1 MYHISYLSGT
11 AGPGEEDVST
21 SSLAEFIG
29 SGSCA
34 ADELADFDWVGGGE
48 AGEDRHEDGVGVH
61 DA

>member
-1 MYHISYLSGT
+1 MYHVSYLSGT

-48 AGEDRHEDGVGVH
+48 AGEDGH
-61 DA
+61 